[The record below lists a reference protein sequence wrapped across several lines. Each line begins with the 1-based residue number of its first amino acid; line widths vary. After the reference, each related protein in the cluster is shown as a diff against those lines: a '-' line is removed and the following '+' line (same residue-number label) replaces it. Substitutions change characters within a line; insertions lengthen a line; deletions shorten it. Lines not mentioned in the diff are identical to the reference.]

1 MATDNPTVNSVK
13 YYGTATF
20 KDVNDNLCYLGTQS
34 TESMTVADV
43 NRYKMLTLQTPEIY
57 NDTSR
62 EVKYYDVKTQNR
74 TVNLTINNK
83 SGSRRVVDY
92 VRIYWNGEPY
102 VDTSSYW
109 ITEIK
114 PGAIASG
121 SSYSTTVT
129 LINKGAAQTK
139 LRVQMGKFSGTVNC
153 TLRLQNYGSY
163 TMTDPDGNGIF
174 NVLLQTIGSYMIVA
188 NAVTAIVIDIT

>member
-43 NRYKMLTLQTPEIY
+43 NRYKMLTLQSPEIY
-57 NDTSR
+57 TNTNR

-74 TVNLTINNK
+74 TVTLTINNK
-83 SGSRRVVDY
+83 SGSRRVVD
-92 VRIYWNGEPY
+92 
-102 VDTSSYW
+102 TSAYW
-109 ITEIK
+109 ISEIK

-121 SSYSTTVT
+121 NSYSTSVT
-129 LINKGAAQTK
+129 LLNKGTSTKK
-139 LRVQMGKFSGTVNC
+139 LRVQMGKFSGTVYC
-153 TLRLQNYGSY
+153 TLRLQNHGSY
-163 TMTDPDGNGIF
+163 TITDPDGNGIF